1 MMDFGSVGEDWV
13 FMWMDRI
20 GFSWFVVEIGIG
32 YFKCLSCLMCLAE
45 LILALRN
52 RNPCFWYVD

>member
-20 GFSWFVVEIGIG
+20 GFSWFVVVEIGIG
-32 YFKCLSCLMCLAE
+32 YFKCVS
-45 LILALRN
+45 
-52 RNPCFWYVD
+52 PV